1 MERPGSLT
9 TRLGTPGYIAPEILH
24 GDGYDTQVDMWSIG
38 VIMYTMLGGYSP
50 FTAKDQRKLFMQIR
64 QGDYKFHV
72 AYWGKISQDAKDLI
86 RSLLTV
92 NPAKR
97 VSAEGALKDK
107 WIVGDDAMLASQ
119 DLGLNLVELKK
130 FNARR
135 KLKGVMKAVVASNVL
150 KGALGD
156 LKTNGAA

>member
-1 MERPGSLT
+1 
-9 TRLGTPGYIAPEILH
+9 
-24 GDGYDTQVDMWSIG
+24 
-38 VIMYTMLGGYSP
+38 MYTMLGGYSP

-97 VSAEGALKDK
+97 VSAEVALKDK